1 MTRIK
6 TIIILFLAVLA
17 SGCATGLNSV
27 QNMEYRNMEANKVLI
42 QEKNPTTGAVLGL
55 LPGGGS
61 FYAGEPGYG
70 IVNLLFWPLSIL
82 WDPISGY
89 QGSKAINYAIT
100 KQDMH
105 KKMAAEISTLD
116 DKLAS
121 GVIKAPDYVVEKHNI
136 EKKYALE

>member
-6 TIIILFLAVLA
+6 TTIVLFIALLA

-27 QNMEYRNMEANKVLI
+27 QEMEYRKMEASNVLVK
-42 QEKNPTTGAVLGL
+42 EKDPSTGAVLGL

-61 FYAGEPGYG
+61 FYAREPGFG
-70 IVNLLFWPLSIL
+70 ILNLLMWPLSIL

-100 KQDMH
+100 KEDMH
-105 KKMAAEISTLD
+105 KKMTTEISALD
-116 DKLAS
+116 DRLAA
-121 GVIKAPDYVVEKHNI
+121 GTIKTPDYVIEKHKI
-136 EKKYALE
+136 EQKYAVQ